1 MKKIYF
7 VNGFLEAGKTTFVKE
22 LLSQDYFDTGE
33 KTLVLLCEDGSEEYT
48 ADFCR
53 EHHLT
58 VEMIEDEEAFTDEKL
73 KEVEEKTNPERIII
87 EFNGMWNPE
96 HRLDYWS
103 GEQIMMIVIIDAA
116 TFELYLNN
124 MKPYVK
130 QQITNAY
137 MTVFRSCD
145 GKENRLASYRRS
157 IRALNPQTNFVFK
170 NKDGE
175 MNPRLDE
182 DLPYNIQANRIEL
195 TEETFGIFYIDAME
209 YVIRYKDKIVSFTGK
224 IFKKREHTLLIG
236 RKALTCCSEDLT
248 TFAFICDARDLD
260 EFDEHEWVRVDGQ
273 IKAEYF
279 EKLQASIP
287 VIQIIWMEKCNK
299 PNQEVLTIY

>member
-33 KTLVLLCEDGSEEYT
+33 KALVLLCEDGSEEYT
-48 ADFCR
+48 DDFCR

-58 VEMIEDEEAFTDEKL
+58 LQMIEDEEEFTEEKL

-96 HRLDYWS
+96 HKLDYWS
-103 GEQIMMIVIIDAA
+103 GEQIMMIEIIDAT

-130 QQITNAY
+130 QQLTNVY

-145 GKENRLASYRRS
+145 GKENR
-157 IRALNPQTNFVFK
+157 
-170 NKDGE
+170 
-175 MNPRLDE
+175 
-182 DLPYNIQANRIEL
+182 IEL
-195 TEETFGIFYIDAME
+195 TEESFGTFYVDAME
-209 YVIRYKDKIVSFTGK
+209 YVTRYKEKIVSFTGK
-224 IFKKREHTLLIG
+224 VFKKRKNTLLIG

-248 TFAFICDARDLD
+248 MFAFICDARDVG
-260 EFDEHEWVRVDGQ
+260 EFNEYEWVRVDGQ
-273 IKAEYF
+273 VKAEYF

-287 VIQIIWMEKCNK
+287 VIQIIWIEKCQK
-299 PNQEVLTIY
+299 PDQEVVEIY

>member
-7 VNGFLEAGKTTFVKE
+7 VNGFLEAGKTTFIKE

>member
-48 ADFCR
+48 DYFCR

-58 VEMIEDEEAFTDEKL
+58 VEMIEDEEEFTEEKL

-96 HRLDYWS
+96 HKLDYWS
-103 GEQIMMIVIIDAA
+103 GEQIMMIVIIDAS

-182 DLPYNIQANRIEL
+182 DLPYNIQANKIEL
-195 TEETFGIFYIDAME
+195 TEESFGIFYVDAME
-209 YVIRYKDKIVSFTGK
+209 YVTRYKDKIVSFTGK
-224 IFKKREHTLLIG
+224 IFKKRENTLLIG
-236 RKALTCCSEDLT
+236 RKALTCCAIDLT
-248 TFAFICDARDLD
+248 VFAFICDARDV
-260 EFDEHEWVRVDGQ
+260 EVFDEYEWVRVDGQ
-273 IKAEYF
+273 VKSEYF

-287 VIQIIWMEKCNK
+287 VIQIIWIEKCQK
-299 PNQEVLTIY
+299 PDQEVVEIY

>member
-53 EHHLT
+53 GHHLT
-58 VEMIEDEEAFTDEKL
+58 VEMIEDEDTFTDEKL
-73 KEVEEKTNPERIII
+73 KEVEERINPERIII

-96 HRLDYWS
+96 HKLDYWS
-103 GEQIMMIVIIDAA
+103 GEQIMMIEIIDAT

-182 DLPYNIQANRIEL
+182 DLPYNIHVNRIEL
-195 TEETFGIFYIDAME
+195 TDESFGTFYIDAME
-209 YVIRYKDKIVSFTGK
+209 YVTRYKDKIVSFTGK
-224 IFKKREHTLLIG
+224 IFKKRKNTLLIG
-236 RKALTCCSEDLT
+236 RKALTCCAEDLT
-248 TFAFICDARDLD
+248 LFAFICDVRDVG

-273 IKAEYF
+273 VKAEYF

-287 VIQIIWMEKCNK
+287 VIQIIWIEKCQK
-299 PNQEVLTIY
+299 PDQEVVVVY

>member
-7 VNGFLEAGKTTFVKE
+7 VNGFLGAGKTTFIKE

-48 ADFCR
+48 YDFCR

-58 VEMIEDEEAFTDEKL
+58 VEVIEDEETFTDEKW
-73 KEVEEKTNPERIII
+73 KEVEEKTNPERIIV
-87 EFNGMWNPE
+87 EFNGMWNPA
-96 HRLDYWS
+96 RKLGYWT
-103 GEQIMMIVIIDAA
+103 GEQIMMIVIIDAT

-124 MKPYVK
+124 MKPYIK

-145 GKENRLASYRRS
+145 RKENRLASYRRS

-195 TEETFGIFYIDAME
+195 TEESFGIFYVDAME
-209 YVIRYKDKIVSFTGK
+209 YVTRYKDKNVSFTGK
-224 IFKKREHTLLIG
+224 IFKKRKNTLLIG

-248 TFAFICDARDLD
+248 MFAFICDATDVD
-260 EFDEHEWVRVDGQ
+260 EFNEYEWVKIDGQ

-287 VIQIIWMEKCNK
+287 VIQIIWIEKCQK
-299 PNQEVLTIY
+299 PDQEVVEIY

>member
-1 MKKIYF
+1 MKKVYF
-7 VNGFLEAGKTTFVKE
+7 VNGFLEAGKTTFIKE
-22 LLSQDYFDTGE
+22 LLSRDYFDTGE
-33 KTLVLLCEDGSEEYT
+33 KTLVLLCEDGLEEYT
-48 ADFCR
+48 DDFCR

-73 KEVEEKTNPERIII
+73 KEAEQRTNPERIII

-96 HRLDYWS
+96 HKLDYWS
-103 GEQIMMIVIIDAA
+103 GEQIMMIVIIDAT

-130 QQITNAY
+130 QQIADAY

-145 GKENRLASYRRS
+145 GKENRLAGYRRS

-170 NKDGE
+170 NKEGE

-182 DLPYNIQANRIEL
+182 DLPYNIQANQIEL
-195 TEETFGIFYIDAME
+195 TDEAFGIFYIDAME
-209 YVIRYKDKIVSFTGK
+209 YVTRYKNKIVSFTGK
-224 IFKKREHTLLIG
+224 IFKKRENMLLIG

-248 TFAFICDARDLD
+248 MFAFICDARDVGGF
-260 EFDEHEWVRVDGQ
+260 EEYEWVRVDGQ
-273 IKAEYF
+273 VKAEYF
-279 EKLQASIP
+279 EKLQAAIP
-287 VIQIIWMEKCNK
+287 IIQIIWIEKCQK
-299 PNQEVLTIY
+299 PGQEVVNIY

>member
-1 MKKIYF
+1 MKKVYF
-7 VNGFLEAGKTTFVKE
+7 VNGFLEAGKTTFIKE
-22 LLSQDYFDTGE
+22 LLSRDYFDTGE
-33 KTLVLLCEDGSEEYT
+33 KTLVLLCEDGLEEYT
-48 ADFCR
+48 DDFCR

-73 KEVEEKTNPERIII
+73 KEAEQRTNPERIII

-96 HRLDYWS
+96 HKLDYWS
-103 GEQIMMIVIIDAA
+103 GEQIMMIVIIDAT

-130 QQITNAY
+130 QQIADAY

-145 GKENRLASYRRS
+145 GKENRLAGYRRS

-170 NKDGE
+170 NKEGE

-182 DLPYNIQANRIEL
+182 DLPYNIQANQIEL
-195 TEETFGIFYIDAME
+195 TDETFGIFYIDAME
-209 YVIRYKDKIVSFTGK
+209 YVTRYKNKIVSFTGK
-224 IFKKREHTLLIG
+224 IFKKRENMLLIG

-248 TFAFICDARDLD
+248 MFAFICDARDVGGF
-260 EFDEHEWVRVDGQ
+260 EEYEWVRVDGQ
-273 IKAEYF
+273 VKAEYF
-279 EKLQASIP
+279 EKLQAAIP
-287 VIQIIWMEKCNK
+287 IIQIIWIEKCQK
-299 PNQEVLTIY
+299 PDQEVVNIY

>member
-48 ADFCR
+48 ADVCR

-58 VEMIEDEEAFTDEKL
+58 LQMIEDEEEFTEEKL

-96 HRLDYWS
+96 HKLDYWS
-103 GEQIMMIVIIDAA
+103 GEQIMMIEIIDAT

-130 QQITNAY
+130 QQLTNVY

-182 DLPYNIQANRIEL
+182 DLPYNIQENRIEL
-195 TEETFGIFYIDAME
+195 TEESFGTFYVDAME
-209 YVIRYKDKIVSFTGK
+209 YVTRYKEKIVSFTGK
-224 IFKKREHTLLIG
+224 VFKKRKNTLLIG

-248 TFAFICDARDLD
+248 MFAFICDARDVG
-260 EFDEHEWVRVDGQ
+260 EFNEYEWVRVDGQ
-273 IKAEYF
+273 VKAEYF

-287 VIQIIWMEKCNK
+287 VIQIIWIEKCQK
-299 PNQEVLTIY
+299 PDQEVVEIY

>member
-7 VNGFLEAGKTTFVKE
+7 VNGFLEAGKTTFIKE

-48 ADFCR
+48 DDFCR

-58 VEMIEDEEAFTDEKL
+58 VEVIEDEETFTDKKL
-73 KEVEEKTNPERIII
+73 KEVMEKINPERIII

-96 HRLDYWS
+96 HKLDYWS
-103 GEQIMMIVIIDAA
+103 GELIMMIVIIDAT

-124 MKPYVK
+124 MKPYIK

-157 IRALNPQTNFVFK
+157 IRALNSQTNFVFK

-182 DLPYNIQANRIEL
+182 DLPYDIRANRIEL
-195 TEETFGIFYIDAME
+195 TEESFGTFYIDAME
-209 YVIRYKDKIVSFTGK
+209 YVKRYKNKIVSFIGK
-224 IFKKREHTLLIG
+224 IFKKRKNMLLVG
-236 RKALTCCSEDLT
+236 RMALTCCSEDLAM
-248 TFAFICDARDLD
+248 FAFICDARDVS
-260 EFDEHEWVRVDGQ
+260 EFNECEWVRVDGQ
-273 IKAEYF
+273 VKAEYC
-279 EKLQASIP
+279 EK
-287 VIQIIWMEKCNK
+287 
-299 PNQEVLTIY
+299 